1 MLSYYYTPML
11 KKLESYFEFARLGTN
26 WRIEILAGVTTFLT
40 MAYIVLVNPAIL
52 AAAGM
57 PLAAVTAA
65 TCLSAGFASIL
76 MGIVARYPIALA
88 PGMGLN
94 AYFAYAVCIKLHVPW
109 QTALGAVFL
118 SGVLFLALTA
128 VGIRQMILRAIPH
141 ELYAAVASG
150 IGLFIALIGFRNAG
164 LVVADSNTLVSL
176 GNIRNPTAA
185 LALLGLLL
193 MVALEVQK
201 SPRRHPHRRPLHHRP
216 RLGAGPD
223 PLDARRRRPLHRW
236 LDTAFQLDIRGALNK
251 GLLEIVFV
259 FFFVDLFDNLGTLVA
274 VTKRA
279 GLIEADHSIPR
290 LNRILFTDATAT
302 VFGSLTGT
310 STVTSY
316 VESTA
321 GVAAG
326 GRSGV
331 TAIVTGLLF
340 LAAIGAAPFVG
351 IVPPA
356 ATAPALILV
365 GSMMLSTISEI
376 RWREPLIAVPAFLT
390 LVLIPFTFS
399 IANGLGFGI
408 ISWAALHLA
417 AGKIRKQ
424 DWLLYLLAALFLV
437 RFIYLGRKLGLLSSA
452 CNQKGA
458 TMRWY
463 HYIAY
468 FFGGAFLANSLPHL
482 GNGISGRAFQ
492 SPFASPPGEGL
503 SSSTVNVLWGLL

>member
-1 MLSYYYTPML
+1 ML
-11 KKLESYFEFARLGTN
+11 KPLEGYFEFTRLGTN
-26 WRIEILAGVTTFLT
+26 WRTEILAGVTTFLT

-52 AAAGM
+52 SASGM

-65 TCLSAGFASIL
+65 TCLSAAFGSIL

-94 AYFAYAVCIKLHVPW
+94 AYFTYTVCLKMHIPW

-118 SGVLFLALTA
+118 SGVIFLALTA
-128 VGIRQMILRAIPH
+128 AGIRQMILRSIPH

-150 IGLFIALIGFRNAG
+150 IGLFIAFIGFRNSG
-164 LVVADSNTLVSL
+164 LVVADPETLVGL
-176 GNIRNPTAA
+176 GNLRNPTTY
-185 LALLGLLL
+185 LALFGLIL
-193 MVALEVQK
+193 MVALEVK
-201 SPRRHPHRRPLHHRP
+201 KVRGAILLGVLTTTAVAWALALLFLHGGNSPSGFLSATSLSWAQSLVHWTPAPGGFHALS
-216 RLGAGPD
+216 A
-223 PLDARRRRPLHRW
+223 
-236 LDTAFQLDIRGALNK
+236 TVFQLDIRGALNK

-279 GLIEADHSIPR
+279 GLIAADHSIPR
-290 LNRILFTDATAT
+290 LNKILLADATAT

-321 GVAAG
+321 GVMAG

-340 LAAIGAAPFVG
+340 LGAIGAAPFVG
-351 IVPPA
+351 IVPAA

-365 GSMMLSTISEI
+365 GSLMLATITEI
-376 RWREPLIAVPAFLT
+376 RWTDPLVAVPSFLT
-390 LVLIPFTFS
+390 LILIPLTYS

-408 ISWAALHLA
+408 IAWAVLHIA
-417 AGKIRKQ
+417 TGRFRRQ
-424 DWLLYLLAALFLV
+424 DWLLYILAALFLA
-437 RFIYLGRKLGLLSSA
+437 RFIYLG
-452 CNQKGA
+452 
-458 TMRWY
+458 
-463 HYIAY
+463 
-468 FFGGAFLANSLPHL
+468 
-482 GNGISGRAFQ
+482 
-492 SPFASPPGEGL
+492 AS
-503 SSSTVNVLWGLL
+503 

>member
-1 MLSYYYTPML
+1 MLNR
-11 KKLESYFEFARLGTN
+11 LEVYFEFTRLKTN
-26 WRIEILAGVTTFLT
+26 WRTEILAGVTTFLT

-65 TCLSAGFASIL
+65 TCLSAGFASIM

-94 AYFAYAVCIKLHVPW
+94 AYFAYAVCIKMHVPW

-118 SGVLFLALTA
+118 SGVIFLALTA
-128 VGIRQMILRAIPH
+128 VGIRQMILQAIPH

-164 LVVADSNTLVSL
+164 LVVGDANTLVGL
-176 GNIRNPTAA
+176 GNISNPTTV
-185 LALLGLLL
+185 LALVGLLV
-193 MVALEVQK
+193 MVALEVRK
-201 SPRRHPHRRPLHHRP
+201 VR
-216 RLGAGPD
+216 GAILIGVLSITGIAWAMGLTHWTPATGGIQS
-223 PLDARRRRPLHRW
+223 LAS
-236 LDTAFQLDIRGALNK
+236 TALQLDIRGAINK

-279 GLIEADHSIPR
+279 GLIEADHTIPR

-340 LAAIGAAPFVG
+340 LAAISAAPFVG
-351 IVPPA
+351 IVPAA

-365 GSMMLSTISEI
+365 GSMMLASIGEI
-376 RWREPLIAVPAFLT
+376 HWHDPLVAVPAFLT
-390 LVLIPFTFS
+390 LVLIPFTYS

-408 ISWAALHLA
+408 IAWAALHLA
-417 AGKIRKQ
+417 AGKLRRQ
-424 DWLLYLLAALFLV
+424 DWLLYVLAVLFLA
-437 RFIYLGRKLGLLSSA
+437 RFIYLG
-452 CNQKGA
+452 
-458 TMRWY
+458 
-463 HYIAY
+463 
-468 FFGGAFLANSLPHL
+468 
-482 GNGISGRAFQ
+482 
-492 SPFASPPGEGL
+492 AS
-503 SSSTVNVLWGLL
+503 

>member
-1 MLSYYYTPML
+1 ML
-11 KKLESYFEFARLGTN
+11 KRLETYFEFTRLGTN
-26 WRIEILAGVTTFLT
+26 WRTEILAGVTTFLT

-65 TCLSAGFASIL
+65 TCLSAGFASIM
-76 MGIVARYPIALA
+76 MGVVARYPIALA

-94 AYFAYAVCIKLHVPW
+94 AYFAYAVCIRLHVPW

-141 ELYAAVASG
+141 ELYAAVAGG
-150 IGLFIALIGFRNAG
+150 IGLFIALIGFQKAG
-164 LVVADSNTLVSL
+164 LVVGDPNTLLSL

-185 LALLGLLL
+185 LALAGLLL
-193 MVALEVQK
+193 MVALEVK
-201 SPRRHPHRRPLHHRP
+201 KVRGAILIGVLSITALAWV
-216 RLGAGPD
+216 LGLAHWTPAGGG
-223 PLDARRRRPLHRW
+223 LSSLAA
-236 LDTAFQLDIRGALNK
+236 TAFQLDIRGALNK

-290 LNRILFTDATAT
+290 LNRILFTDAMAT

-331 TAIVTGLLF
+331 TAIVTGVLF
-340 LAAIGAAPFVG
+340 LIAIGAAPFVG

-365 GSMMLSTISEI
+365 GSMMLATISEI

-408 ISWAALHLA
+408 IAWAALHLA
-417 AGKIRKQ
+417 AGKLRRQ

-437 RFIYLGRKLGLLSSA
+437 RFIYLGTS
-452 CNQKGA
+452 
-458 TMRWY
+458 
-463 HYIAY
+463 
-468 FFGGAFLANSLPHL
+468 
-482 GNGISGRAFQ
+482 
-492 SPFASPPGEGL
+492 
-503 SSSTVNVLWGLL
+503 

>member
-1 MLSYYYTPML
+1 ML
-11 KKLESYFEFARLGTN
+11 KRLEDYFEFTRLGTN
-26 WRIEILAGVTTFLT
+26 WRTEVLAGVTTFLT

-52 AAAGM
+52 SATGM

-65 TCLSAGFASIL
+65 TCLSAAFGSIL

-94 AYFAYAVCIKLHVPW
+94 AYFTYAVCLKMHIPW

-118 SGVLFLALTA
+118 SGVIFLAITA

-164 LVVADSNTLVSL
+164 LVVADPNTLVGL
-176 GNIRNPTAA
+176 GNIRNPTTV
-185 LALLGLLL
+185 LALVGLIL
-193 MVALEVQK
+193 MVALLVK
-201 SPRRHPHRRPLHHRP
+201 KVRAALLIGILFITGTAWA
-216 RLGAGPD
+216 LGLTHWTPSAGGFHS
-223 PLDARRRRPLHRW
+223 LAS
-236 LDTAFQLDIRGALNK
+236 TAFQLDIRGALNT

-279 GLIEADHSIPR
+279 GLINEDNSIPR
-290 LNRILFTDATAT
+290 LSRILFADATAT
-302 VFGSLTGT
+302 VFGSFIGT

-340 LAAIGAAPFVG
+340 LGAIGAAPFVG

-365 GSMMLSTISEI
+365 GSMMLATISEI
-376 RWREPLIAVPAFLT
+376 HWRDPLIAVPAFLT
-390 LVLIPFTFS
+390 LVLIPFTYS

-408 ISWAALHLA
+408 IAWAALHLA
-417 AGKIRKQ
+417 TGNLRKQ
-424 DWLLYLLAALFLV
+424 DWLLYVLAALFLA
-437 RFIYLGRKLGLLSSA
+437 RFIYLGSS
-452 CNQKGA
+452 
-458 TMRWY
+458 
-463 HYIAY
+463 
-468 FFGGAFLANSLPHL
+468 
-482 GNGISGRAFQ
+482 
-492 SPFASPPGEGL
+492 
-503 SSSTVNVLWGLL
+503 